1 MAKTNFKGGWSF
13 PAGNNPNAQGMIW
26 TGALP
31 PTKAQ
36 WKTLY
41 DKMGEDVKVD
51 ERSLVGKF
59 DANYMGR
66 EDWRGN
72 EFYILQEL
80 YKAGIAGTDPEVT
93 HHYRDKKGWH
103 HNTDG
108 EMVYGYIPGG
118 VYHRWTDKNDHQN
131 FKVIAGDA
139 TGFTDYFLNADG
151 IAVRSR
157 RVREEIAP
165 KERRKKQ
172 PKKPAAPKAK
182 IKSVDQALDD
192 YGWLDKGLVQGIAA
206 SLALSAVLGV
216 VMWVLLF

>member
-1 MAKTNFKGGWSF
+1 MKKTSFEGGWSF

-36 WKTLY
+36 WKTLH
-41 DKMGEDVKVD
+41 DKLGEDAKVD

-66 EDWRGN
+66 KDWRGN

-93 HHYRDKKGWH
+93 HHYTDKKIWREHEGVVKK
-103 HNTDG
+103 DY
-108 EMVYGYIPGG
+108 VPGG
-118 VYHRWTDKNDHQN
+118 VYHRWTDKDDLDNY
-131 FKVIAGDA
+131 KIYAGDVE
-139 TGFTDYFLNADG
+139 GHTDYFLNADG
-151 IAVRSR
+151 IAVRNR
-157 RVREEIAP
+157 RVKSEP
-165 KERRKKQ
+165 VLKENRKAK
-172 PKKPAAPKAK
+172 PSKKPAPPKAK
-182 IKSVDQALDD
+182 VKSVDQAIEA
-192 YGWLDKGLVQGIAA
+192 GMDKELVQGIAA